1 MLNNNTSHIPI
12 YETRKFV
19 EIVSRFRPQNVF
31 LVRERSEL
39 CCLVENRIARFSSP
53 FAPFSYPLTSDH
65 DLCLRCL
72 MESRACTMNEHTGL
86 MYKSYTS

>member
-39 CCLVENRIARFSSP
+39 CCLAENRMEEIARFSSP
-53 FAPFSYPLTSDH
+53 H
-65 DLCLRCL
+65 LCTLFLSFDVGSRFVSS
-72 MESRACTMNEHTGL
+72 MFNGESSVHNERTHTGL
-86 MYKSYTS
+86 M